1 MAQTAF
7 SLIDLP
13 WLPRPG
19 SDFRTRLD
27 AARDLDGADWVPHLR
42 GLATEAV
49 NLNQAIA
56 LARTL
61 KSARARHP
69 SSALSGFRL
78 GIVSNGTT
86 DFLQPMLEVAAL
98 RHGIA
103 LDICSADFGQA
114 MQEAL
119 NPASSINTFRPDA
132 VLLALDYRGLPFRRP
147 VQGAWPPFE
156 HSAALAELQTLRE
169 GFREH
174 SGAISLVQ
182 TIAAPPQLEFGSL
195 ERSLAGSL
203 RSSLCDFNHA
213 VADSV
218 RTTGDLLIDVD
229 WIAQSIGLDHWYDD
243 RNWYIARMPMAQRAL
258 PLYADFV
265 ARVPAA
271 MRGLSR
277 KCLVLDLDNTIWG
290 GVVGDDGVQGLALNP
305 GDARGEAF
313 RAIQSAAADLRRRG
327 IVLAVCSKNDES
339 TAREAFRSHAGMI
352 LKEADIAVFLANWHD
367 KASNLERI
375 ASQLDIGLNAL
386 VMLDDNPAERALIRQ
401 TLPQVAVPELGDDP
415 STFVRTLHCAGY
427 FEPVALTG
435 ADLARAEQYGSNAA
449 RTQLL
454 HVSRDLD
461 GFLRSLEMKIRFER
475 FNATGR
481 KRIAQLINKTNQ
493 FNVTT
498 RRYTEAQVAAIEASS
513 EHHTLQISVSD
524 RFGDNGMIAVVICRI
539 SPAEWL
545 VDTWLMSCR
554 VLNRRI
560 EESVCNHLA
569 SMARNAG
576 ARRLVGEYQPT
587 ERNRI
592 VADLFA
598 RLGFDRQSDSTDASM
613 WALDLERFRPFDVP
627 VQPFE

>member
-1 MAQTAF
+1 MAKTAF

-13 WLPRPG
+13 WLPRPS
-19 SDFRTRLD
+19 SDFRPRLE
-27 AARDLDGADWVPHLR
+27 AVRKPDLVDWLPSLR
-42 GLATEAV
+42 GLASEAI
-49 NLNQAIA
+49 NLNQAIS

-61 KSARARHP
+61 KSLQARHP
-69 SSALSGFRL
+69 SPALASFRL

-103 LDICSADFGQA
+103 LEICSADFGQA

-132 VLLALDYRGLPFRRP
+132 VLLALDYRGLPFRR
-147 VQGAWPPFE
+147 QASGAWPPFE
-156 HSAALAELQTLRE
+156 HANALAELQALRQ
-169 GFREH
+169 GFRKH

-182 TIAAPPQLEFGSL
+182 TVAAPPQLEFGSL
-195 ERSLAGSL
+195 ELSLAGSL
-203 RSSLCDFNHA
+203 RSSLCDFNRA

-218 RTTGDLLIDVD
+218 REAGDLLIDVD

-290 GVVGDDGVQGLALNP
+290 GVVGDDGMEGLALNP

-339 TAREAFRSHAGMI
+339 TAREAFRSHPGMI
-352 LKEADIAVFLANWHD
+352 LKETDIAIFVANWHD

-386 VMLDDNPAERALIRQ
+386 VMLDDNPAERALIRHA
-401 TLPQVAVPELGDDP
+401 LPQVAVPELGDDP
-415 STFVRTLHCAGY
+415 STFVRTLLCAGY

-449 RTQLL
+449 RAHLL
-454 HVSRDLD
+454 HASRDLD
-461 GFLRSLEMKIRFER
+461 GFLRSLEMTIRFEQ

-498 RRYTEAQVAAIEASS
+498 RRYTEVQVAAIEASS

-524 RFGDNGMIAVVICRI
+524 RFGDNGMIGVVICRM
-539 SPAEWL
+539 SPVEWL

-569 SMARNAG
+569 SVARNAG

-598 RLGFDRQSDSTDASM
+598 RLGFDRQRDSTESSM
-613 WALDLERFRPFDVP
+613 WVLDLERFTPFDVP
-627 VQPFE
+627 VRPFE